1 MALRLLCSH
10 TGCGSHL
17 GNSAPHTPPGGPHHD
32 GGHHV
37 GDADAVMILLSG
49 VKTILLMITILV
61 YVCMDY
67 DAVDANAMLKM
78 MMLMMVMLMTISWH
92 FAT

>member
-10 TGCGSHL
+10 TGCGSHP

-37 GDADAVMILLSG
+37 GHADAVMFLLSG

-78 MMLMMVMLMTISWH
+78 MLLMMVMLMTISWH

>member
-10 TGCGSHL
+10 TGCGSHP

-37 GDADAVMILLSG
+37 GHADAVMFLLSG

-61 YVCMDY
+61 YVCGDNFL
-67 DAVDANAMLKM
+67 AFCNIVVSAGAATVVLLKNAAQHL
-78 MMLMMVMLMTISWH
+78 
-92 FAT
+92 